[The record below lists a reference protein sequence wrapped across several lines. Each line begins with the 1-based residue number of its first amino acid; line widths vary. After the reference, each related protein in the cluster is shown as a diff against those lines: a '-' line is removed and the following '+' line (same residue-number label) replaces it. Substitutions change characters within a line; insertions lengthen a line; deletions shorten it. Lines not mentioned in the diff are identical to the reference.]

1 MHLQVTRELRAL
13 EGLDI
18 LQRGEGLSR
27 EESYTFTSVFVR
39 NALLRRMLHSQRKQ
53 LKLKLRVIVEEVCV
67 WRFCVYFIV

>member
-67 WRFCVYFIV
+67 